1 MKGNVK
7 MKKMPYTLIFLFLL
21 IIAVLAGCMKF
32 SKSLP
37 GNETEAED
45 GTAASVGQQQTAAY
59 DPVAEASEIVRE
71 LEAQTDEAGVTVYSP
86 EEISAF
92 IESELV
98 TDEPVTQAAA
108 PVTDAAGSTVT
119 ATTNSGTPATTA
131 KSGTPATTASST
143 PSTTAVSP
151 PTSTA
156 AQQPAAQTGVNEYDV
171 LRSGVFY
178 CVGSMKD
185 SEGNNPM
192 EIAIT
197 ANSIYMATKM
207 ENVDMSLLQKD
218 GKIYMI
224 YPAGKIYLEVNSA
237 IQKLVG
243 LDADEMLNAESLGF
257 SEMQPLSAADSVADG
272 ELNGTACKIYTFNKT
287 SGARTVVYMNG
298 NRLLAFE
305 NIDSSGSRATTYITS
320 ITGNVPADKC
330 STPADYEKVNLL
342 KFMTAMGNV
351 M

>member
-1 MKGNVK
+1 MKGNVM

-37 GNETEAED
+37 GNESESEE
-45 GTAASVGQQQTAAY
+45 GTAPGAVQETAAY

-131 KSGTPATTASST
+131 KSGTPATTANST
-143 PSTTAVSP
+143 PATTAA
-151 PTSTA
+151 STPA
-156 AQQPAAQTGVNEYDV
+156 TTAQQPAAQTGVNEYDV

-185 SEGNNPM
+185 SEGTNPM

-224 YPAGKIYLEVNSA
+224 YPDKKIYLEVNSA

-243 LDADEMLNAESLGF
+243 LNADEMLNADSLGF
-257 SEMQPLSAADSVADG
+257 SEMQPLSAANTTADG
-272 ELNGTACKIYTFNKT
+272 ELNGTACKIYTFNK
-287 SGARTVVYMNG
+287 SDGARTVVYMNG

-305 NIDSSGSRATTYITS
+305 NIDASGSRATTYITS
-320 ITGNVPADKC
+320 ITGTVPADKC
-330 STPADYEKVNLL
+330 SPPADYEKANLL
-342 KFMTAMGNV
+342 KFMTAMGDV